1 MEVVYIIATTTICL
15 TRQTDYG
22 WALNPWDA
30 KICAYHLNL
39 SGYLETVI
47 DRRVQPCVS
56 AKFNP
61 GKLSQSMDVFIFLL
75 YQDLFNSKMGSVVL
89 QSFINGSSSKSLVNH
104 LDFKPHSIQSPLLG
118 KGQRVHSYEMERYPK
133 KCASWKPTK
142 ESRVKKTC
150 LMVFGT
156 GTSKE
161 TKQARNTIYTFFRT
175 SKRLVKGF
183 NGDQKTTINNQA
195 IQDGNAFLALCVDL
209 IRSPAPIFYAPQIR
223 HVKLRASLLSM
234 GWQGQKESEQ

>member
-1 MEVVYIIATTTICL
+1 ME
-15 TRQTDYG
+15 
-22 WALNPWDA
+22 
-30 KICAYHLNL
+30 
-39 SGYLETVI
+39 
-47 DRRVQPCVS
+47 
-56 AKFNP
+56 
-61 GKLSQSMDVFIFLL
+61 VFIFLL
-75 YQDLFNSKMGSVVL
+75 YQDLFNSKMGSMVL

-104 LDFKPHSIQSPLLG
+104 LDFKPRSIQSPLLG
-118 KGQRVHSYEMERYPK
+118 RGQRVHSDEMERYPK

-161 TKQARNTIYTFFRT
+161 AKEARNTIYTFFWT

-183 NGDQKTTINNQA
+183 NGNQKTTINHQV

-209 IRSPAPIFYAPQIR
+209 IGSPAPIFYAPQIR

-234 GWQGQKESEQ
+234 CWQGQKESQQWIFD

>member
-1 MEVVYIIATTTICL
+1 ME
-15 TRQTDYG
+15 
-22 WALNPWDA
+22 
-30 KICAYHLNL
+30 
-39 SGYLETVI
+39 
-47 DRRVQPCVS
+47 
-56 AKFNP
+56 
-61 GKLSQSMDVFIFLL
+61 VFIFLL
-75 YQDLFNSKMGSVVL
+75 YQDLFNSKMGSKVL
-89 QSFINGSSSKSLVNH
+89 QSFINGSSSKSLVSH
-104 LDFKPHSIQSPLLG
+104 LDFKPHSIQSPLQ
-118 KGQRVHSYEMERYPK
+118 GQRVHSDTKWKDIR

-161 TKQARNTIYTFFRT
+161 AKQACNTIYTFFWM

-183 NGDQKTTINNQA
+183 NGDQKTTINHKV
-195 IQDGNAFLALCVDL
+195 IQGNAFLALCVDL
-209 IRSPAPIFYAPQIR
+209 IGSPAPIFYAPQIC